1 MIFFQTGRPCQSS
14 YRHGV
19 LFCLVTAWEKTC
31 LVTAWA
37 CLLALSR
44 NRPALVHKFKNSLC
58 LTEVRDAFH
67 RRCKGSHSATF
78 PQYRKKGNLKIPK
91 NSEKWRLC
99 ASAVAFRASF
109 FVYCD
114 AESKLF
120 INFARQNTLIRTK
133 ITLNRQLL

>member
-1 MIFFQTGRPCQSS
+1 MIFFKPAVRVNRRTGMEYCFALS
-14 YRHGV
+14 RHG
-19 LFCLVTAWEKTC
+19 EKTC